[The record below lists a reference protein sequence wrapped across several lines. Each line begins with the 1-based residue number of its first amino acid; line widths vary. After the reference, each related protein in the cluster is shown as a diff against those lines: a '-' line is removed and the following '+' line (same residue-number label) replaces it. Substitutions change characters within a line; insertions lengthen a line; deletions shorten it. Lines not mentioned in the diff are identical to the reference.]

1 MLAASSECL
10 GDTAIRER
18 QNGSRYAAV
27 IFYRLKKFI
36 ILTSSLEPASSN
48 VPFQSYPVSG
58 VSHQVRAMIQKSIF
72 LNEVALRWK
81 VVRHPLAAGI
91 LAVTGLAALLVLI
104 IEMDGSIPDPPI
116 ATQKAAPAPF
126 APAAANGLRNADAS
140 IDREG
145 RPRITDRDD
154 ATRIAE
160 ANATGPG
167 AWLIN
172 DVAKTRARAE
182 VTQSSSNSLPATAA
196 SADARA
202 EARVESPSSSDTR
215 AAVDEQGPGSPA
227 GGVARVDT
235 SRAPDDTKMSCL
247 EAPVGQAPDGKR
259 WYYRLDRDDHRK
271 CWYLR
276 SRKHEASSRG
286 SQRSRVRRTWVNWR
300 PWDIYW

>member
-1 MLAASSECL
+1 
-10 GDTAIRER
+10 
-18 QNGSRYAAV
+18 
-27 IFYRLKKFI
+27 
-36 ILTSSLEPASSN
+36 
-48 VPFQSYPVSG
+48 
-58 VSHQVRAMIQKSIF
+58 MIQKSIF
-72 LNEVALRWK
+72 LNDIALRWK

-91 LAVTGLAALLVLI
+91 LAVAGLAALLMLI
-104 IEMDGSIPDPPI
+104 VEMDGSIPDPPT
-116 ATQKAAPAPF
+116 ATQNAAPVAF
-126 APAAANGLRNADAS
+126 APTAANDPKSANAS
-140 IDREG
+140 IDRAG
-145 RPRITDRDD
+145 GDGTADRGD

-182 VTQSSSNSLPATAA
+182 VTQSSPNSLPATPATT
-196 SADARA
+196 D
-202 EARVESPSSSDTR
+202 ARVETRVDSPSSGNTR
-215 AAVDEQGPGSPA
+215 AAADEQGSPA

-235 SRAPDDTKMSCL
+235 SRAPDDTKTSCL

-276 SRKHEASSRG
+276 SRKHEASSRS
-286 SQRSRVRRTWVNWR
+286 SQHSRVRRTWVNWR